1 MSDYALKISVR
12 NGRIL
17 RRMRERKVGTIKQLA
32 AMAGIGYQTAHRI
45 VAMATPVYSTQRGD
59 YTQSAQS
66 IAAALRSDPDD
77 LFSEAQRT
85 MVLATNTAETFV
97 DEPTMALLSTP
108 SAERQVWLQREL
120 DHLMGL
126 LTDRERR
133 VIEGRLDGLTLRD
146 IADDEGV
153 TPPSVQQLEKRATR
167 KMRAAARRIARDPKK
182 NAII

>member
-17 RRMRERKVGTIKQLA
+17 RRMRERKVWTIKQLA
-32 AMAGIGYQTAHRI
+32 AISGIAYPTAHRI
-45 VAMATPVYSTQRGD
+45 VTMKTPVYSTQRGD

-85 MVLATNTAETFV
+85 MVLATNTAETFI

-133 VIEGRLDGLTLRD
+133 VIEGRLDGGTLRE
-146 IADDEGV
+146 IASAEGMA
-153 TPPSVQQLEKRATR
+153 PSRVQQLEKRATR
-167 KMRAAARRIARDPKK
+167 KMREAAYRIARDPKK
-182 NAII
+182 NAIN

>member
-17 RRMRERKVGTIKQLA
+17 RRMRELGIKSVKQLA
-32 AMAGIGYQTAHRI
+32 AMSGIGYQTAHRI
-45 VAMATPVYSTQRGD
+45 VTLTTPVYSTQRGD
-59 YTQSAQS
+59 YTQAAQS
-66 IAAALRSDPDD
+66 VAAALRSDPDD

-97 DEPTMALLSTP
+97 DEPTMALLSSP
-108 SAERQVWLQREL
+108 SPERQVWLRREL

-133 VIEGRLDGLTLRD
+133 VIEGRLGGGTLRD
-146 IADDEGV
+146 IADEEGIQSERV
-153 TPPSVQQLEKRATR
+153 RQLEGRATR
-167 KMRAAARRIARDPKK
+167 KMKEAAYRLAHDLKK